1 MLCRGKRYSRSRSR
15 PSGRRHRC
23 AANSQQ
29 IATESEEKACPAVHL
44 VRDGRLDS
52 QLSCSQ
58 RARLNFFCSFIMV
71 FLFSLCF
78 DYFLAVFSAALSG
91 SSGAVCGHLCGQKR
105 FPPQIGDF
113 SPVQDGKRF
122 AFQVGWVIT
131 LNKELFKC
139 FLPKAQ
145 LKVCG
150 AIDKE
155 IGKFKHQVYFGLI
168 STIAE
173 SAPNSSE
180 SSSTDI
186 PLICPSLV

>member
-1 MLCRGKRYSRSRSR
+1 MLRFPGVPALSVVIYVVKNASR
-15 PSGRRHRC
+15 PKPV
-23 AANSQQ
+23 
-29 IATESEEKACPAVHL
+29 T
-44 VRDGRLDS
+44 
-52 QLSCSQ
+52 
-58 RARLNFFCSFIMV
+58 
-71 FLFSLCF
+71 
-78 DYFLAVFSAALSG
+78 
-91 SSGAVCGHLCGQKR
+91 
-105 FPPQIGDF
+105 F

-122 AFQVGWVIT
+122 AFQVGWIVT
-131 LNKELFKC
+131 LTKGLFKC